1 MPQKSLPADFTRLW
15 FAYAISTLGT
25 YLALD
30 AFPLVALTVLD
41 ASTTQI
47 SLLASVGL
55 AVGALVAV
63 PLGPWVE
70 FRRKRPV
77 MIGADVVRFAALMT
91 LPVAYLFGAFSFA
104 QMMAVST
111 VIAAADIVFLAASGA
126 CLKALVPPDQLLLAS
141 GRYEATLWTSSV
153 VGPPLGGAAIGILGP
168 LATIVANAVSFLL
181 SALGVRAI
189 RTAEP
194 EPPAKTAHATE
205 QRNPGLTEGW
215 RYILRHPVLR
225 PLFVNSVL
233 MRCLILG
240 TGPLLAV
247 LMLRIVGVAPWQYG
261 LAFGIACLGGLV
273 GSRLSRLLV
282 ARHGERRVLLGSGVL
297 RVCWP
302 VLLAFVGPGWWGVVL
317 VVAVEFVLITCIGVF
332 NPVFAAYR
340 LRSTDSAY
348 ISRVLAAWS
357 VTNNAAV
364 ALSTVA
370 WGLLASVIGV
380 REGLALAG
388 VLLLATP
395 LVLPWR
401 ATKTTTVTAAPVVR
415 ESAAP

>member
-1 MPQKSLPADFTRLW
+1 MAGTPLGPDFTRLW
-15 FAYAISTLGT
+15 SAYAVSTLGT

-30 AFPLVALTVLD
+30 AFPLVAITVLD

-77 MIGADVVRFAALMT
+77 MIGADIVRFAALMT

-104 QMMAVST
+104 QMMAVSV
-111 VIAAADIVFLAASGA
+111 VIAAADIVFVAAGGA

-141 GRYEATLWTSSV
+141 GRYEATLWTASV

-168 LATIVANAVSFLL
+168 LATVVGNAVSFLL

-189 RTAEP
+189 RGPEP
-194 EPPAKTAHATE
+194 EPPEQPAKT
-205 QRNPGLTEGW
+205 RNPGLTEGW

-247 LMLRIVGVAPWQYG
+247 LMLRILGVAPWQYG

-273 GSRLSRLLV
+273 GSRLSRPLV
-282 ARHGERRVLLGSGVL
+282 ARYGERAVLLGSGVL

-317 VVAVEFVLITCIGVF
+317 VVAVQFVLITCIGVF

-364 ALSTVA
+364 AVSTVA
-370 WGLLASVIGV
+370 WGLVASVIGV
-380 REGLALAG
+380 REGIAFAG

-401 ATKTTTVTAAPVVR
+401 ATGATAAAAAPVVQ
-415 ESAAP
+415 EPTAP

>member
-1 MPQKSLPADFTRLW
+1 MAGSPLGSDFTRLW
-15 FAYAISTLGT
+15 AAYAVSTLGT

-30 AFPLVALTVLD
+30 AFPLVAITVLD

-70 FRRKRPV
+70 FRCKRPV
-77 MIGADVVRFAALMT
+77 MIGADVVRVAALMT

-104 QMMAVST
+104 QMMAVSI
-111 VIAAADIVFLAASGA
+111 VIAAADIVFLAAGGA

-194 EPPAKTAHATE
+194 EPPEQPGKT
-205 QRNPGLTEGW
+205 QNPGLTEGW

-247 LMLRIVGVAPWQYG
+247 LMLRILGVAPWQYG

-273 GSRLSRLLV
+273 GSRLSRPLV

-302 VLLAFVGPGWWGVVL
+302 VLLVFVGPGWWGVAL
-317 VVAVEFVLITCIGVF
+317 VVAIQFVLITCIGVF

-370 WGLLASVIGV
+370 WGLVASVIGV
-380 REGLALAG
+380 REGIGLAG

-401 ATKTTTVTAAPVVR
+401 ATRTTTATAAPVVQ
-415 ESAAP
+415 EPAAS